1 MLPEGFD
8 MQGLMAQA
16 QAMQAQ
22 MAAAQSE
29 LAAMRVPG
37 SAGGGLVEAEVSGT
51 GELLSV
57 TISPDAWDPDD
68 TESLGDLVVA
78 AVRDATTR
86 AEGLAAAKMP
96 SIPDMGI

>member
-1 MLPEGFD
+1 MVPDGFD

-22 MAAAQSE
+22 MMAAQEE

-37 SAGGGLVEAEVSGT
+37 SAGGGLVEVQVTGT
-51 GELLSV
+51 GELAAV

-68 TESLGDLVVA
+68 TEALGDLIVA
-78 AVRDATTR
+78 AVRDANSR
-86 AEGLAAAKMP
+86 ASEIASSRMP
-96 SIPDMGI
+96 AVPDLGF